1 MKILI
6 ELELETLTPEIVS
19 TLRAIEKDQFV
30 RWREKIEEL
39 NKLSRPP
46 EQTMIP
52 GLATEQTESPGVKS
66 YPDGSK
72 LRVEKPSASAPKTP
86 SASKEDE
93 PEQTPEAAPDTPK
106 KAGRPPK
113 AKAKAAPELAPPAA
127 LTADDIRK
135 ALVAYKNEYG
145 ITAAREKLAIFAVSR
160 VDQLNPS
167 DYSALLAELV

>member
-6 ELELETLTPEIVS
+6 ELELEVLTPELIA
-19 TLRAIEKDQFV
+19 TLRAVEKDQFV
-30 RWREKIEEL
+30 KWREKIEEL
-39 NKLSRPP
+39 NLSASPP

-52 GLATEQTESPGVKS
+52 GPGL
-66 YPDGSK
+66 D
-72 LRVEKPSASAPKTP
+72 KPAPSAPKPP
-86 SASKEDE
+86 SAPKAAP
-93 PEQTPEAAPDTPK
+93 PEQTPEAAPEAPK

-113 AKAKAAPELAPPAA
+113 AKPAPPEQTPEVKPGPNPAAPA
-127 LTADDIRK
+127 LTADDVRK
-135 ALVAYKNEYG
+135 ALVEYKNRYG

>member
-6 ELELETLTPEIVS
+6 ELELEVLTPELIA
-19 TLRAIEKDQFV
+19 TLRAVEKDQFV

-72 LRVEKPSASAPKTP
+72 LRVEKPSASAPKP
-86 SASKEDE
+86 RSAPKEDE

-106 KAGRPPK
+106 KAGRPP
-113 AKAKAAPELAPPAA
+113 KAKAAPELAPPAA